1 MKTGDNLAREYHRS
15 ASDTQVIQ
23 IESNQ
28 SKVYLGIKYILD
40 IMFSLIGLLV
50 LGPVILMFSILI
62 MLESPGAPFY
72 LQERLGLRGKKFRV
86 IKLRSMRNDAEKNGA
101 KWAEKNDPRITKI
114 GVFIRKTRIDELPQ
128 LFNILKGDM
137 SLVGPRPER
146 PMFTE
151 KFEQE
156 IPGFKKRL
164 KVKPGLTGWAQVNG
178 GYEITPKE
186 KLDLDVYYIK
196 NASIS
201 LDFKI
206 IIRTVKVVITGDGAR

>member
-1 MKTGDNLAREYHRS
+1 MKTGENVAREYRIT
-15 ASDTQVIQ
+15 SDAQTIQV
-23 IESNQ
+23 ESNQ
-28 SKVYLGIKYILD
+28 SKIYLGIKYLLD
-40 IMFSLIGLLV
+40 VMFSLVGLIV
-50 LGPVILMFSILI
+50 LMPVILIFSILI
-62 MLESPGAPFY
+62 VLESPGYPFY
-72 LQERLGLRGKKFRV
+72 LQERLGWNGKKFKV
-86 IKLRSMRNDAEKNGA
+86 MKLRSMRNDAEKNGA
-101 KWAEKNDPRITKI
+101 KWAEKNDPRVTKI
-114 GVFIRKTRIDELPQ
+114 GLFIRKTRIDELPQ

-164 KVKPGLTGWAQVNG
+164 EVKPGLTGWAQVNG

-186 KLDLDVYYIK
+186 KLYLDAYYIN
-196 NASIS
+196 NASII

-206 IIRTVKVVITGDGAR
+206 IVKTVKVVITGDGAR

>member
-1 MKTGDNLAREYHRS
+1 MKTGENLVGEYLQI
-15 ASDTQVIQ
+15 ASDAQAVQV
-23 IESNQ
+23 ESNQ
-28 SKVYLGIKYILD
+28 SKFYLRIKYTLD
-40 IMFSLIGLLV
+40 IIFALIGLFV
-50 LGPVILMFSILI
+50 LGPVILIFSILI
-62 MLESPGAPFY
+62 ILESSGAPFY
-72 LQERLGLRGKKFRV
+72 LQERLGLKGKKFRV
-86 IKLRSMRNDAEKNGA
+86 VKLRSMRNDAEKNGP

-114 GVFIRKTRIDELPQ
+114 GAFIRKTRIDELPQ

-156 IPGFKKRL
+156 IPGFRKRL
-164 KVKPGLTGWAQVNG
+164 MVKPGLTGWAQVNG

-186 KLDLDVYYIK
+186 KLNLDVYYIN
-196 NASIS
+196 NASIV

-206 IIRTVKVVITGDGAR
+206 IFRTVKVVITGDGAR

>member
-1 MKTGDNLAREYHRS
+1 MKTGDNLAREYHKI
-15 ASDTQVIQ
+15 DTQVIQ
-23 IESNQ
+23 MESNQ
-28 SKVYLGIKYILD
+28 SKIYLGTKYILD

-50 LGPVILMFSILI
+50 LGPVILMFSIFI
-62 MLESPGAPFY
+62 MLESPGSPFY
-72 LQERLGLRGKKFRV
+72 VQERLGLKGKKFKV

-146 PMFTE
+146 PIFTE

-186 KLDLDVYYIK
+186 KLDLDLYYIK
-196 NASIS
+196 NASII

>member
-72 LQERLGLRGKKFRV
+72 LQERLGLKGKKFRV

-196 NASIS
+196 NASII

>member
-1 MKTGDNLAREYHRS
+1 MKIGENIAREYQVT
-15 ASDTQVIQ
+15 SDDQIVQV
-23 IESNQ
+23 ENRQ
-28 SKVYLGIKYILD
+28 SKLYLGSKYILD
-40 IMFSLIGLLV
+40 VIFALLGLIILA
-50 LGPVILMFSILI
+50 PVILIFSLLI
-62 MLESPGAPFY
+62 ILESPGSPFY
-72 LQERLGLRGKKFRV
+72 LQERLGLYGKKFKV

-114 GVFIRKTRIDELPQ
+114 GLFIRKTRIDELPQ
-128 LFNILKGDM
+128 LFNILKGEM

-151 KFEQE
+151 KFEHE

-164 KVKPGLTGWAQVNG
+164 NVKPGLTGWAQVNG

-186 KLDLDVYYIK
+186 KLKLDIYYI
-196 NASIS
+196 NHASII

-206 IIRTVKVVITGDGAR
+206 IIKTVRVVITGDGAR